1 LEEFLFLD
9 QLSNTWIKYWKNSV
23 NPYVWTGS
31 TPTPPSRFRRAL
43 SWHHRSQLGI
53 MITPSMEER
62 RIQWQH
68 YPCNTPEFNE
78 QRTAGCRCATCIPG
92 RAGGTPSDA
101 DSPNWVADQARY
113 EQDEAGDTVRA
124 LSFEEPLSAQDPTP
138 DKTIIPFKQGE
149 RESGVTPGGAEG
161 WQQTNFRV
169 AIAYDE
175 AGRSETTPINLAT
188 PTRHKQV

>member
-1 LEEFLFLD
+1 
-9 QLSNTWIKYWKNSV
+9 
-23 NPYVWTGS
+23 
-31 TPTPPSRFRRAL
+31 
-43 SWHHRSQLGI
+43 